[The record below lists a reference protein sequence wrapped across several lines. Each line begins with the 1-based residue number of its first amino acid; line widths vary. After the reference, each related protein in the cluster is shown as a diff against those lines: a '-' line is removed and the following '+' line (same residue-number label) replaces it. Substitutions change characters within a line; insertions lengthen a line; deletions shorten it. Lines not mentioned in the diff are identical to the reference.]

1 MEAANQPLHPRGSE
15 LMPLQMRSRRSIW
28 LGMAVLL
35 LVACTATPSTPAPST
50 SAIVGSSSTLTP
62 VVPSESSSPR
72 SAIPQSTAFPLVVG
86 YSAVSGAFLPLWLA
100 QEAGLFA
107 REGLAVEL
115 RYAGSTA
122 LASALIAG
130 EVPIGVIGGAEIV
143 TANVGGADLIMV
155 AGVSM
160 RPVLALLA
168 PSGYSQ
174 PTDLRGK
181 RVGVSRIGSVTYY
194 ASVIGL
200 RRVGL
205 EPDRDVSLVQAGG
218 VPEIL
223 TVMESGGADAGV
235 VSPPTWFEAERR
247 GYRTLLDFT
256 TLGFD
261 YPQTVVAVRRSYL
274 AANRAVVAAFLRA
287 LVAAHKLQ
295 REDSALA
302 LRVLRQYTQ
311 MSDENVLQ
319 RTYSAYRDSFADHPV
334 VPVAAISPLLTLLA
348 TETATTPVTPD
359 QIIDNS
365 VVEEIK
371 VRS

>member
-1 MEAANQPLHPRGSE
+1 M
-15 LMPLQMRSRRSIW
+15 
-28 LGMAVLL
+28 
-35 LVACTATPSTPAPST
+35 
-50 SAIVGSSSTLTP
+50 
-62 VVPSESSSPR
+62 
-72 SAIPQSTAFPLVVG
+72 PLVVG
-86 YSAVSGAFLPLWLA
+86 YSAVSGAFLPFWLA

-107 REGLAVEL
+107 RERLAVEL

-168 PSGYSQ
+168 RPEYSQ
-174 PTDLRGK
+174 PTDLRGR

-194 ASVIGL
+194 ASIIGL

-247 GYRTLLDFT
+247 GYRSLLDFT

-261 YPQTVVAVRRSYL
+261 YPQTVVAVQRNYL
-274 AANRAVVAAFLRA
+274 AANRTVVAAFLRA
-287 LVAAHKLQ
+287 MVAAHKLQ

-311 MSDENVLQ
+311 ITDEQVLQ
-319 RTYSAYRDSFADHPV
+319 RTYGAYRDSFADYPIV
-334 VPVAAISPLLTLLA
+334 SAAAISPLLALLA
-348 TETATTPVTPD
+348 ETSSTSQVTPS

-365 VVEEIK
+365 VVEEIGVK
-371 VRS
+371 P

>member
-1 MEAANQPLHPRGSE
+1 MEEADRFLVRDGSK
-15 LMPLQMRSRRSIW
+15 QMRPGAIRLSVT
-28 LGMAVLL
+28 VLL
-35 LVACTATPSTPAPST
+35 LIACTAIPSTPT
-50 SAIVGSSSTLTP
+50 SSPGVTGGSSAPPNTVSGG
-62 VVPSESSSPR
+62 
-72 SAIPQSTAFPLVVG
+72 SASAEAVQSAAVPLVVG
-86 YSAVSGAFLPLWLA
+86 YSAVSGAFLPVWLA

-107 REGLAVEL
+107 RERLAVEL

-168 PSGYSQ
+168 RPEYSQ
-174 PTDLRGK
+174 PTDLRGR

-194 ASVIGL
+194 ASIIGL

-205 EPDRDVSLVQAGG
+205 EPDREVSLVQAGG

-247 GYRTLLDFT
+247 GYRSLLDFT

-261 YPQTVVAVRRSYL
+261 YPQTVVAVQRNYL
-274 AANRAVVAAFLRA
+274 AANRAIVAAFLRA
-287 LVAAHKLQ
+287 MVAAHKLQ

-311 MSDENVLQ
+311 MTDEYVLQ
-319 RTYSAYRDSFADHPV
+319 RTYSAYRDSFADHPIV
-334 VPVAAISPLLTLLA
+334 SAAAIDPLLALLA
-348 TETATTPVTPD
+348 EISSTPQVTSS

-365 VVEEIK
+365 VVEEISAK
-371 VRS
+371 P